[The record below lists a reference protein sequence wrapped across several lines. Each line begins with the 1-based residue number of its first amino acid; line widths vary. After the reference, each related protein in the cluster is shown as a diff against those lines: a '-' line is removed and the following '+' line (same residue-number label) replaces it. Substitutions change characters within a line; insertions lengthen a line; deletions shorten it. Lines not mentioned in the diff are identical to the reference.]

1 VNELEHGQDVVTS
14 LAMEYGPRLLSAVLI
29 LVIGYVV
36 MQWAAKLTARG
47 LVRFTLE
54 PPIRVLIVR
63 VVRLLVFVLFLIMA
77 LQNLGIELL
86 PLIAGLGIVWPASR
100 SCCRGCSATSR
111 RD

>member
-1 VNELEHGQDVVTS
+1 
-14 LAMEYGPRLLSAVLI
+14 
-29 LVIGYVV
+29 

-54 PPIRVLIVR
+54 PPVRGLIVR
-63 VVRLLVFVLFLIMA
+63 VVRLLVFLLFLIMA

-86 PLIAGLGIVWPASR
+86 PLIAGLGIVGAGIALALQ
-100 SCCRGCSATSR
+100 GCSATSR